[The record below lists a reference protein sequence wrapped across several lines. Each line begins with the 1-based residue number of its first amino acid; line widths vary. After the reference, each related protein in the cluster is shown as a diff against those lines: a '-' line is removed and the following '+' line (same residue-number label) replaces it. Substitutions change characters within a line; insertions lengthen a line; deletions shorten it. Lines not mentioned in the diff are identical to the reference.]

1 MPGFNVSNFRANGL
15 FLGGAR
21 PSLFTVTLTFPD
33 LVRAPGVEQKVQ
45 FTAKAS
51 SLPMSE
57 ITEIEVP
64 YFGRNIKLAGERRFQ
79 DWTIDIL
86 NDEDFIVRN
95 ALEYWHNSINTIVSN
110 RLNEAV
116 ANIVPNLGNSYK
128 TSAIVTQFA
137 KTGPGDIDGDGAI
150 RTYRFDGL
158 FPTSVTAMDLNWNDA
173 NRVSEFRVNFA
184 YDWWEPF
191 IAANDQPVFPTEL
204 NPA

>member
-45 FTAKAS
+45 FTAKAT
-51 SLPMSE
+51 SLPASQ
-57 ITEIEVP
+57 IQEIEVP
-64 YFGRNIKLAGERRFQ
+64 YFGRNIKLAGERTFQ
-79 DWTIDIL
+79 DWEITVL

-95 ALEYWHNSINTIVSN
+95 ALEYWHNAINTIVSN
-110 RLNEAV
+110 RLDEGV

-128 TSAIVTQFA
+128 TSALVTQFA

-158 FPTSVTAMDLNWNDA
+158 FPT
-173 NRVSEFRVNFA
+173 RVNDIALDWEGGNRIEEFVVQFA

-191 IAANDQPVFPTEL
+191 TRANDQPVFPTEL